1 MSKSTISTFELF
13 QMFPDAEA
21 ARVYMEGKRWPDGAV
36 CPACD
41 EAKRITT
48 RKGGFYRCNAC
59 KTDFTVRTATIFER
73 SHIPL
78 HKWLYAMYLLVTSRK
93 GISSMQLKQIGV
105 TQKSAWFMLQRLRE
119 ACGNDPSVLSGIVEI
134 LKALDAI
141 TSRVLA
147 YRPKDKGVAATKMR
161 DQIKKAERKAKREEK
176 E

>member
-1 MSKSTISTFELF
+1 MSKPTISTFELF

-78 HKWLYAMYLLVTSRK
+78 HKWLYAMYLLVTARK
-93 GISSMQLKQIGV
+93 GISSLQLAKQIGV

-119 ACGNDPSVLSGIVEI
+119 ACGNDPTVLRGFVE
-134 LKALDAI
+134 LDAI

-161 DQIKKAERKAKREEK
+161 DQIKKAERKAKREEG